1 MYHSFLC
8 KTTIH
13 SPLNFHDRTKSFQK
27 KLNLKHAKMFN
38 GKTCY
43 VLRATWA
50 KLSLNVGSVK
60 FNTRDEECMSLR
72 FK

>member
-1 MYHSFLC
+1 
-8 KTTIH
+8 
-13 SPLNFHDRTKSFQK
+13 
-27 KLNLKHAKMFN
+27 MFN

-43 VLRATWA
+43 VIRATWA
-50 KLSLNVGSVK
+50 KFSLNVGSVK